1 MISCIVNR
9 PRVQA
14 VVARSTWKGDVEVD
28 KVEPEVLV
36 TVEVAV
42 ALCNFFGEK

>member
-1 MISCIVNR
+1 MEGS
-9 PRVQA
+9 A
-14 VVARSTWKGDVEVD
+14 SLMDGGAMEGDVEVD

-42 ALCNFFGEK
+42 ALCNFFGKK